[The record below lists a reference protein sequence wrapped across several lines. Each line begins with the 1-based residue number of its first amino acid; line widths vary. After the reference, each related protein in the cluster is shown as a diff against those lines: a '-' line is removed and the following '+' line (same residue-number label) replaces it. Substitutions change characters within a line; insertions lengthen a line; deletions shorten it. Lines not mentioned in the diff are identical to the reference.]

1 YPIRSKNALLKAMP
15 LVLREPLINSDGV
28 FDPAATNFPST
39 FTVLSLLDLPAT
51 KLSSVLLGTCFESN
65 ISERTSP
72 AFEHKSDGAI
82 PDVAQKLRLTIPSGC
97 LKRSCGAT
105 KSGFTS
111 VAALTNFNHRL
122 CVRWL

>member
-1 YPIRSKNALLKAMP
+1 SKNALLKATP
-15 LVLREPLINSDGV
+15 LVLREPEINSDGV
-28 FDPAATNFPST
+28 FDPATTSLPST
-39 FTVLSLLDLPAT
+39 LTVFSELLFPAT
-51 KLSSVLLGTCFESN
+51 KLSSVLLGTYFELN

-82 PDVAQKLRLTIPSGC
+82 PDVAQKLRFTIPSGC
-97 LKRSCGAT
+97 LCCSCGAT

-111 VAALTNFNHRL
+111 VAAFIKLNQRL